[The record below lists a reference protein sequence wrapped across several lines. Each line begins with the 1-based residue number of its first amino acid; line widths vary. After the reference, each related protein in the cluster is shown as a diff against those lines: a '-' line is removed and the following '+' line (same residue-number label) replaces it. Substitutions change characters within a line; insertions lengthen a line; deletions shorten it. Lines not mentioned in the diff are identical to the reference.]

1 MNFYAL
7 YAAAV
12 WIDFLVAVITKY
24 APVNVLGGNVTALA
38 DWYREFGI
46 AAAIEDV
53 LSLMIPVLLG
63 EIFFSEFPLML
74 VAIAIQI
81 LHDLFFYFAIV
92 LQMPAG
98 HNRMIDTMK
107 KYGAQGGGRIV
118 VADSLMI
125 ASVVLIYQFLSS
137 TFTRGF
143 SGLLGLIGTYAM
155 VYIVYTK

>member
-7 YAAAV
+7 YASAV
-12 WIDFLVAVITKY
+12 WVDFVVALITKY
-24 APVNVLGGNVTALA
+24 APVDVLGGNVTALNE
-38 DWYREFGI
+38 WYKNFEI
-46 AAAIEDV
+46 AAAIEDI
-53 LSLMIPVLLG
+53 LSLMIPVLLAQ
-63 EIFFSEFPLML
+63 IFFSEFPLMF
-74 VAIAIQI
+74 VAIVIQI
-81 LHDLFFYFAIV
+81 LHDLFFYFAVV

-107 KYGAQGGGRIV
+107 KYGAQGGGRII

-125 ASVVLIYQFLSS
+125 ASVVLIYQFLSA

-143 SGLLGLIGTYAM
+143 SGLLGLLGTYAM

>member
-12 WIDFLVAVITKY
+12 WIDFWVAVLTKY
-24 APVNVLGGNVTALA
+24 APVNVLGGNVTALG

-46 AAAIEDV
+46 AAAIEDI
-53 LSLMIPVLLG
+53 LSLMIPVLLAQ
-63 EIFFSEFPLML
+63 IFFTEAPLLLIAL
-74 VAIAIQI
+74 VIQI
-81 LHDLFFYFAIV
+81 LHDLFFYFAVV

-107 KYGAQGGGRIV
+107 KYGAQGGGRII

-125 ASVVLIYQFLSS
+125 ASVVFLYQFLSA

-143 SGLLGLIGTYAM
+143 SGLLGLLGTYAM